1 MIYGKVNNF
10 TLAANQANITQSAF
24 SSQMKKLEETLGMEL
39 ISRSNRGSHL
49 THEGELFYKKINEV
63 LPELV
68 GIIYGFQQK
77 SGKKA
82 IELKIGVLTS
92 LGDILMNQHVNYF
105 QKNKNILITV
115 YSMEKD
121 ELIRSLNNG
130 KIDIASTFLFK
141 DETTLESFE
150 KSPFRM
156 DKFVYYAPNIKKK
169 TGTIS
174 IKNMLKIPLVK
185 YPPEHFANKI
195 ISQYFINAGKMPVV
209 VAQLPSPYAITKYCE
224 ENIAGALLIERLLN
238 TMGINYE
245 DGYFNVDPSYEVKA
259 FLLYKKENPK
269 YRAIKQF
276 IDYVVKLNENDM

>member
-174 IKNMLKIPLVK
+174 IKNMLKIPLIK

-195 ISQYFINAGKMPVV
+195 ISQ
-209 VAQLPSPYAITKYCE
+209 
-224 ENIAGALLIERLLN
+224 
-238 TMGINYE
+238 
-245 DGYFNVDPSYEVKA
+245 
-259 FLLYKKENPK
+259 
-269 YRAIKQF
+269 
-276 IDYVVKLNENDM
+276 